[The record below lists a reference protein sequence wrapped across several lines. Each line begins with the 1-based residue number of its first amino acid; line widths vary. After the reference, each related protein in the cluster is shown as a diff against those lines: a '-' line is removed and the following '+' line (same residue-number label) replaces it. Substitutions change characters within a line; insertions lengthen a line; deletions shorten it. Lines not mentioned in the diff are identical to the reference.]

1 MTTFLDQLKF
11 RIVWDEANQR
21 AIAPIGDFQ
30 MFLENIR
37 SGNSD
42 VVDYTWDILRD
53 IESAVQRLRDEMEAE
68 QFKRA
73 LREAAAAP

>member
-30 MFLENIR
+30 MFLGNIR

-68 QFKRA
+68 QYKRA

>member
-30 MFLENIR
+30 MFLGNIR